1 MYRIVKFEDEMRDGA
16 LTFAEAVFDRTE
28 APRYSDAACEFFH
41 EAVSGYRAF
50 YDFGVYG
57 AYKGDTL
64 AGVLVS
70 DPRMATICLLMVSE
84 SVRGCGV
91 GSALVKYFLTVC
103 NRGGCTVN
111 AALSAVEFYRSL
123 GFRSVS
129 EPKEENGFVTVK
141 MYGVGSR

>member
-1 MYRIVKFEDEMRDGA
+1 MFRIVKVEDNERDEA
-16 LTFAEAVFDRTE
+16 LTFAEAVFDRSE
-28 APRYSDAACEFFH
+28 ASRYSDAAVEFFH
-41 EAVSGYRAF
+41 EAVAGYRVF
-50 YDFGVYG
+50 SDFSVFA
-57 AYKGDTL
+57 AYKGDKL

-70 DPRMATICLLMVSE
+70 DPQMATICLLMVSE

-91 GSALVKYFLTVC
+91 GSALVNHFLTVC

-123 GFRSVS
+123 GFRCVG

-141 MYGVGSR
+141 MYGVFSR